1 MTVAGLIHSRLY
13 TIKYKLFIKLF
24 IIHKSSYAWI
34 PPSNH
39 IAFFVAD
46 DCVDILNAFKFLS
59 TSKDSCYRCKA
70 YTYYVETFIVRNS
83 ATVKK

>member
-1 MTVAGLIHSRLY
+1 MNLPFVKDAILALKKDPSLKEKRLNL
-13 TIKYKLFIKLF
+13 TNINICPDC
-24 IIHKSSYAWI
+24 III
-34 PPSNH
+34 PHLAKEDYN
-39 IAFFVAD
+39 I
-46 DCVDILNAFKFLS
+46 ILS